1 MFVKP
6 QHGMKDN
13 HNNFVIYDFE
23 TSLKIISL
31 IASLKIQYAEINKRM
46 DILNI
51 KSLASLNLNNIYFD
65 KGTHL

>member
-6 QHGMKDN
+6 QHNMKGN
-13 HNNFVIYDFE
+13 PNNFVIYDLQ

-31 IASLKIQYAEINKRM
+31 IASITIQYAGINKRM

-51 KSLASLNLNNIYFD
+51 KSLASLNF
-65 KGTHL
+65 K